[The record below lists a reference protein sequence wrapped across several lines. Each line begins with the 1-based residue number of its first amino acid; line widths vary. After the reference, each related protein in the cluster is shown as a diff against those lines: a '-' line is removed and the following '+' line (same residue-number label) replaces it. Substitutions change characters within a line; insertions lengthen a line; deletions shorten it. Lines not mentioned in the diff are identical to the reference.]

1 MARFVTMKASHV
13 IHSQQITL
21 NIYVTEYKGKILM
34 DKGDNFARVLE
45 YQALKRSLEQE
56 GLIRPE
62 NTNMTYVVVAFFSGC
77 IVGSLL
83 PW

>member
-1 MARFVTMKASHV
+1 
-13 IHSQQITL
+13 
-21 NIYVTEYKGKILM
+21 M

-45 YQALKRSLEQE
+45 YQALKHSLEQD
-56 GLIRPE
+56 GLIRPD
-62 NTNMTYVVVAFFSGC
+62 NSNMTYAVIAFFTGC

>member
-1 MARFVTMKASHV
+1 
-13 IHSQQITL
+13 
-21 NIYVTEYKGKILM
+21 M